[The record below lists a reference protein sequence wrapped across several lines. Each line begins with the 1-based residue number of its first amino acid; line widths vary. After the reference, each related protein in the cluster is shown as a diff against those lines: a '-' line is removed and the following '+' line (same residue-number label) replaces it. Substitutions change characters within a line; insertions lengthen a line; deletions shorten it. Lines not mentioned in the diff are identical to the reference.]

1 MLKDGWRGRY
11 YEDFEVGDLYR
22 HRLGRTVTETDNTL
36 FTMLTLNTNPIH
48 FDEHLAAKTPFGKI
62 LVNSCFT
69 LSLAVGLSVSDLSEH
84 VMANL
89 QWNDVRLPNPVF
101 IGDTIYASSEIL
113 SKRPSASRP
122 DVGIVAIEDAETG
135 ELVEIDTANDALR
148 QRFAEIA
155 QDRTALGLARQPYPL
170 GTVQRAARRRRL

>member
-1 MLKDGWRGRY
+1 VRKEGWLGRY
-11 YEDFEVGDLYR
+11 YEDFEVGDVYR

-48 FDEHLAAKTPFGKI
+48 FDENLARKTPFGKI

-89 QWNDVRLPNPVF
+89 GWNDIRLPNPVF

-113 SKRPSASRP
+113 AKRESGSRQ
-122 DVGIVAIEDAETG
+122 DMGIVTARTTGVNQDGKTVISYERTFMVYKHGHDPRDAPLAG
-135 ELVEIDTANDALR
+135 E
-148 QRFAEIA
+148 
-155 QDRTALGLARQPYPL
+155 
-170 GTVQRAARRRRL
+170 

>member
-1 MLKDGWRGRY
+1 MAEKEGWRGRY
-11 YEDFEVGDLYR
+11 YEDFEAGDVYR

-48 FDEHLAAKTPFGKI
+48 FDENLAAKTPFGKI

-89 QWNDVRLPNPVF
+89 QWNDVKLPHPVF
-101 IGDTIYASSEIL
+101 VGDTMYASSEIL
-113 SKRPSASRP
+113 GKRESSSRK
-122 DVGIVAIEDAETG
+122 DVGIVTARTTGVNQRGETIISYERTFMVYKRG
-135 ELVEIDTANDALR
+135 CDPRDTISPPAPA
-148 QRFAEIA
+148 
-155 QDRTALGLARQPYPL
+155 
-170 GTVQRAARRRRL
+170 

>member
-1 MLKDGWRGRY
+1 MIKEGWRGRY
-11 YEDFEVGDLYR
+11 YEDFEPGDIYP

-48 FDEHLAAKTPFGKI
+48 FDANLAAKTPFGKI

-89 QWNDVRLPNPVF
+89 GWNDIKLPSPVF
-101 IGDTIYASSEIL
+101 VGDTIYARSEIL
-113 SKRPSASRP
+113 EKRESSSRA
-122 DVGIVAIEDAETG
+122 DVGIVTARTSATNQRDETVISYQRTFMVYKRG
-135 ELVEIDTANDALR
+135 KDPRDT
-148 QRFAEIA
+148 
-155 QDRTALGLARQPYPL
+155 LA
-170 GTVQRAARRRRL
+170 

>member
-1 MLKDGWRGRY
+1 MVKEGWRGRHF
-11 YEDFEVGDLYR
+11 EDFEVGDVYP

-48 FDEHLAAKTPFGKI
+48 FDQRLAEKTPYGKI

-89 QWNDVRLPNPVF
+89 GWNDIRLPAPVF
-101 IGDTIYASSEIL
+101 VADTITASSEIL
-113 SKRPSASRP
+113 AKRESSSRP
-122 DVGIVAIEDAETG
+122 DVGIVTARTTGTNQRGETVIAYERTFMVYKRG
-135 ELVEIDTANDALR
+135 KDPRDAL
-148 QRFAEIA
+148 A
-155 QDRTALGLARQPYPL
+155 
-170 GTVQRAARRRRL
+170 

>member
-1 MLKDGWRGRY
+1 MEQSGWLGRY
-11 YEDFEVGDLYR
+11 YEDFAVGDIYR

-48 FDEHLAAKTPFGKI
+48 FDENLARKTPFGKI

-69 LSLAVGLSVSDLSEH
+69 LSLSDRSEH

-89 QWNDVRLPNPVF
+89 GWNDIKLPNPVF

-113 SKRPSASRP
+113 AKRESGSRQ
-122 DVGIVAIEDAETG
+122 DMGIVTARTTG
-135 ELVEIDTANDALR
+135 VNTDGKTVISYE
-148 QRFAEIA
+148 
-155 QDRTALGLARQPYPL
+155 RTFMVYKK
-170 GTVQRAARRRRL
+170 

>member
-1 MLKDGWRGRY
+1 MVKDGWRGRY
-11 YEDFEVGDLYR
+11 YEDFEPGDEYR

-48 FDEHLAAKTPFGKI
+48 FDEHLAASTPFKQI
-62 LVNSCFT
+62 VVNSCFT

-89 QWNDVRLPNPVF
+89 AWNDVRLPNPVF

-113 SKRPSASRP
+113 HKRESSSRA
-122 DVGIVAIEDAETG
+122 DVGIVTARTTGVNQRGETVIVYERTFMVYKRG
-135 ELVEIDTANDALR
+135 HDPRDT
-148 QRFAEIA
+148 IA
-155 QDRTALGLARQPYPL
+155 PPQ
-170 GTVQRAARRRRL
+170 AARE

>member
-1 MLKDGWRGRY
+1 MVKEGWRGRY
-11 YEDFEVGDLYR
+11 YEDFEVGDVYR

-69 LSLAVGLSVSDLSEH
+69 LSLVVGLSVSDLSEH

-89 QWNDVRLPNPVF
+89 QWNDVKLPSPVF
-101 IGDTIYASSEIL
+101 VGDTIYASSEIL
-113 SKRPSASRP
+113 GKRESNSRP
-122 DVGIVAIEDAETG
+122 DVGMVTARTTG
-135 ELVEIDTANDALR
+135 VNQDGKVVISY
-148 QRFAEIA
+148 
-155 QDRTALGLARQPYPL
+155 DRTFMVYKAGRDPRDAMTFP
-170 GTVQRAARRRRL
+170 GTA

>member
-1 MLKDGWRGRY
+1 MTNAPLVRKDGWRGRY
-11 YEDFEVGDLYR
+11 YEDFETGDVYR

-48 FDEHLAAKTPFGKI
+48 FDGRLAAKTPFGKI

-89 QWNDVRLPNPVF
+89 GGTTSSFRAPF
-101 IGDTIYASSEIL
+101 SSETR
-113 SKRPSASRP
+113 SMRRARSSTNASRP
-122 DVGIVAIEDAETG
+122 
-135 ELVEIDTANDALR
+135 R
-148 QRFAEIA
+148 
-155 QDRTALGLARQPYPL
+155 DRTWGS
-170 GTVQRAARRRRL
+170 

>member
-1 MLKDGWRGRY
+1 MIKEGWRGRY
-11 YEDFEVGDLYR
+11 YEDFEVGDVYR

-48 FDEHLAAKTPFGKI
+48 FDANLAAKTPFGKI

-89 QWNDVRLPNPVF
+89 QWDGVKLPKPVF
-101 IGDTIYASSEIL
+101 VGDTIYASSEIL
-113 SKRPSASRP
+113 AKRESSSRQ
-122 DVGIVAIEDAETG
+122 DVGIVTARTTGTNQRSETVISYERTFMVYKHG
-135 ELVEIDTANDALR
+135 ADPRDEI
-148 QRFAEIA
+148 
-155 QDRTALGLARQPYPL
+155 LA
-170 GTVQRAARRRRL
+170 

>member
-1 MLKDGWRGRY
+1 M
-11 YEDFEVGDLYR
+11 GDIYR

-48 FDEHLAAKTPFGKI
+48 FDAQLAERTPFGKI

-89 QWNDVRLPNPVF
+89 GWNDIRLPSPVF
-101 IGDTIYASSEIL
+101 IGDTISASSEIL
-113 SKRPSASRP
+113 AKRESESRP
-122 DVGIVAIEDAETG
+122 DVG
-135 ELVEIDTANDALR
+135 LVTARTIGTN
-148 QRFAEIA
+148 QREQTVISYERTFMVYKRGRDPR
-155 QDRTALGLARQPYPL
+155 DRTPA
-170 GTVQRAARRRRL
+170 

>member
-48 FDEHLAAKTPFGKI
+48 FDENLAAKTPFGKI

-89 QWNDVRLPNPVF
+89 QWNDVRLPSPVF
-101 IGDTIYASSEIL
+101 IGDTIYARSEIL
-113 SKRPSASRP
+113 NTRESASRP
-122 DVGIVAIEDAETG
+122 DVGIVTARTTGVNQRGETVISYERTFMVYKRG
-135 ELVEIDTANDALR
+135 NDPRDT
-148 QRFAEIA
+148 IA
-155 QDRTALGLARQPYPL
+155 P
-170 GTVQRAARRRRL
+170 

>member
-1 MLKDGWRGRY
+1 MIKEGWRGRY
-11 YEDFEVGDLYR
+11 YEDFEVGDIYR

-48 FDEHLAAKTPFGKI
+48 FDENLAQKTPFGKI

-89 QWNDVRLPNPVF
+89 QWNDVKLPSPVF
-101 IGDTIYASSEIL
+101 IGDTMYASSEIL
-113 SKRPSASRP
+113 AKRESEKRK
-122 DVGIVAIEDAETG
+122 DVGIVSARTTGVNQRGETIISYERTFMVYKRGQDPRDAI
-135 ELVEIDTANDALR
+135 
-148 QRFAEIA
+148 
-155 QDRTALGLARQPYPL
+155 QP
-170 GTVQRAARRRRL
+170 V